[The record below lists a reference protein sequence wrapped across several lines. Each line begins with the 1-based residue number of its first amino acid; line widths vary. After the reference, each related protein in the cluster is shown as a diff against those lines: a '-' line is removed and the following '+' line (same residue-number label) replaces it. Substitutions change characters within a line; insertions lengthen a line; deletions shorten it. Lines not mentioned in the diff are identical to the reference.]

1 MMSRKHYIL
10 IAKALGRAL
19 ADGKLGYSALHVLCE
34 LELRLKRAFEEDNP
48 AFDGSRFGD
57 AISAAITERLQEM
70 EGDVD
75 SSVEAALR
83 PEGTEHEEV
92 V

>member
-1 MMSRKHYIL
+1 MSRKHYIL

-19 ADGKLGYSALHVLCE
+19 ADGKLGYSALNILCE
-34 LELRLKRAFEEDNP
+34 LELRLKRAFAEDNP
-48 AFDGSRFGD
+48 AFDSIRFGA
-57 AISAAITERLQEM
+57 AISGAITERLQEV
-70 EGDVD
+70 EGEAD

-83 PEGTEHEEV
+83 PEDHEHEEV